1 MYRFVVIGAM
11 PTPSKKS
18 KKKDPSFRRAGSSRY
33 PVERVQTYQLSAG
46 QTILIDVA
54 KSLSAQ
60 NHRLYRQ
67 GKLYHVKL
75 SITDHSPQAG
85 DLVKQQYQVFTI
97 PDTWYVK
104 KAWELAFAT
113 REEQLSESTRPRGRW
128 DDFRVGWN
136 SANKTGLL
144 PIAADGANLVSDE
157 AVLSKVHDTT
167 ASSNYEFV
175 MFGAA
180 RDTGNGLYGMIE
192 QYDVTGNVVSGQPS
206 AGTDEAYANT
216 KDDPGKVE
224 EAGDIKLL
232 QGDNAPY
239 DMDSFNGADDG
250 GAVYQPTLSTTEDG
264 VGRTTLSLWAPLG
277 LLKIVNGSTGGS
289 AVSGS
294 IQLTVSPGN
303 YKGVKALDF

>member
-11 PTPSKKS
+11 PTPSKKT
-18 KKKDPSFRRAGSSRY
+18 KKNDPSYRRAGSKRY
-33 PVERVQTYQLSAG
+33 PVERTQTYAMSAG

-54 KSLSAQ
+54 KTLGAQ

-75 SITDHSPQAG
+75 SITDLSQQSG
-85 DLVKQQYQVFTI
+85 DSVKQQFQVWTI

-113 REEQLSESTRPRGRW
+113 REEQLTQSNRPRGRW
-128 DDFRVGWN
+128 DDFRVGW
-136 SANKTGLL
+136 SSSLKSGTLGMAGDL
-144 PIAADGANLVSDE
+144 ASLVSDE
-157 AVLSKVHDTT
+157 AQLSKVHDATGS
-167 ASSNYEFV
+167 ADHEFV

-180 RDTGNGLYGMIE
+180 RDTGNNLYGMIE
-192 QYDVTGNVVSGQPS
+192 QYDLTGNTATRPL
-206 AGTDEAYANT
+206 AGSDEAYANT
-216 KDDPGKVE
+216 KADAGMVE
-224 EAGDIKLL
+224 AAGDIIAF

-250 GAVYQPTLSTTEDG
+250 GAVYQPTMSATEDG

-277 LLKIVNGSTGGS
+277 LLKVTNGSTGS
-289 AVSGS
+289 SGYAS
-294 IQLTVSPGN
+294 SLTVTVSPGT